1 MNEMTQD
8 SFFSKAWLKMQVATG
23 WLPFSWGGSVFL
35 LASLIALKWFGI
47 ERSDLVMVVLGA
59 VGVALCILGF
69 FLTLLAG
76 LWMFFR
82 LRKYEEETQ
91 ISLVV
96 GIPMETGFSQKIPW
110 WFPLVQLKWDWDEE
124 FFFVNQRG
132 RTENVTGLRRG
143 EWDKIRRQIYVG
155 DAFGICQIRFPFVQ
169 ELRLKVIPNTK
180 DLFEPRIV
188 QGLQAGADVEHPFG
202 KPQGDRLDIRNYSQG
217 DPMRYILWKVYARTG
232 ELVVRTPERAYQPT
246 KKMLAYLIVS
256 PEDQVAAGMALVA
269 LQGDLLGTEWH
280 FGVDGSSATVSQRDL
295 AMQAVIGSGFS
306 EQIQAEGLSDFV
318 RSAADESSSLLL
330 FAPPKKGPWVDRVLE
345 LASRMPVSV
354 MISAEG
360 VSDAGILSAFKDVL
374 FLAEDI
380 QHPAIV
386 AHDELSELVALF
398 DGTGVQLSI
407 VVQNSKTITTASQF
421 RRSA

>member
-1 MNEMTQD
+1 
-8 SFFSKAWLKMQVATG
+8 
-23 WLPFSWGGSVFL
+23 
-35 LASLIALKWFGI
+35 
-47 ERSDLVMVVLGA
+47 
-59 VGVALCILGF
+59 
-69 FLTLLAG
+69 
-76 LWMFFR
+76 
-82 LRKYEEETQ
+82 
-91 ISLVV
+91 
-96 GIPMETGFSQKIPW
+96 
-110 WFPLVQLKWDWDEE
+110 
-124 FFFVNQRG
+124 
-132 RTENVTGLRRG
+132 
-143 EWDKIRRQIYVG
+143 
-155 DAFGICQIRFPFVQ
+155 VQ
-169 ELRLKVIPNTK
+169 ELRLKVLPNTK

-280 FGVDGSSATVSQRDL
+280 FGVDGSSTTISERDL

-306 EQIQAEGLSDFV
+306 EETQAEGLSTFV
-318 RSAADESSSLLL
+318 NAVADDGSSLLV
-330 FAPPKKGPWVDRVLE
+330 FAPPKKGAWVNRVLE
-345 LASRMPVSV
+345 MSRRMPVSV

-360 VSDAGILSAFKDVL
+360 VLDAGILSAFKEVL

-380 QHPAIV
+380 QRPASV
-386 AHDELSELVALF
+386 THDELSELVSLF

-407 VVQNSKTITTASQF
+407 IIQDSKTITTADQF